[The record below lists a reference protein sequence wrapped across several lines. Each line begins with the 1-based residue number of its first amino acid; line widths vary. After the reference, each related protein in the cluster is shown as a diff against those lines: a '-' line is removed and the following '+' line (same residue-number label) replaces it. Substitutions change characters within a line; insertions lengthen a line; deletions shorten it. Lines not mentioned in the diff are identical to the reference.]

1 MNKCFII
8 TSYLSSPMS
17 DNNVNIG
24 QEDYIICADGGYAH
38 ALHANIVP
46 HVVIGD
52 FDSLNQSL
60 QIPARVEVLSVGAEK
75 DDTDTMLC
83 LKYGMEK
90 GFDDFVIIGGLGGR
104 LDHTFANLQTM
115 SYAVDHQIAIRI
127 IDGKNQAIMIGPGTG
142 RENGSQEV
150 RLPKAEGCKLSLF
163 SFSDQCRVT
172 IQGVKY
178 PLQDYLLTSSFPLG
192 TSNEF
197 AAEEA
202 VIVNHFGKL
211 LIILS
216 KD

>member
-1 MNKCFII
+1 MRKCFII
-8 TSYLSSPMS
+8 TSYLSSPIG
-17 DNNVNIG
+17 DNNVKMG
-24 QEDYIICADGGYAH
+24 AEDYVICADGGYAH
-38 ALHANIVP
+38 AAGSGIVP
-46 HVVIGD
+46 HLVIGD
-52 FDSLNQSL
+52 FDSLDRTL
-60 QIPARVEVLSVGAEK
+60 QIPAQVEVLSVGAEK

-83 LKYGMEK
+83 VKHGMEK

-115 SYAVDHQIAIRI
+115 SYAVDHQVAIRI
-127 IDGKNQAIMIGPGTG
+127 IDGKNQAIMIGPGIG
-142 RENGSQEV
+142 RENGPQEV

-202 VIVNHFGKL
+202 VITNGFGKL